1 MTLLYSTLA
10 TIYHEMY
17 QHIFDY
23 DHEFNFYDRILSEN
37 NCHDILEIG
46 CGSGMLARRFLN
58 HGYEYL
64 GLDLNN
70 EMLNIARN
78 EVTDG
83 KFIQGDMRELSFHR
97 QFDSI
102 LITGR
107 SIAYVLENQEIIDT
121 LTGVHNA
128 LKDDGLFI
136 IGVFEANGI
145 FDNFDDF
152 EQTIIHYDKKINRTS
167 HLNKNL
173 KTGWTYD
180 WYAIYSIEEGNE
192 ITVYEDVSTL
202 RAFTQDEI
210 SLFLK
215 MTGFKIKEM
224 IVENKAFTIIAKK
237 KHRRI
242 KRAVFKC

>member
-1 MTLLYSTLA
+1 MTLLYSNLA
-10 TIYHEMY
+10 TVYHEMY

-23 DHEFNFYDRILSEN
+23 DQEFNFYDRVLTEN
-37 NCHDILEIG
+37 NCREILEIG
-46 CGSGMLARRFLN
+46 CGTGMLARRFLT

-64 GLDLNN
+64 GLDLNT
-70 EMLNIARN
+70 EMLNIARD
-78 EVTDG
+78 EVMNG
-83 KFIQGDMRELSFHR
+83 KFVQGDMRALSFHQ
-97 QFDSI
+97 QFDSV

-121 LTGVHNA
+121 LTGVYNA

-136 IGVFEANGI
+136 VGFFEANEI

-152 EQTIIHYDKKINRTS
+152 DQTIIHNNKKIIRTS
-167 HLNKNL
+167 HLKKNL

-180 WYAIYSIEEGNE
+180 WYATYSIEEENG
-192 ITVYEDVSTL
+192 IAVYEDLSTL
-202 RAFTQDEI
+202 RAFTKDEI

-224 IVENKAFTIIAKK
+224 IVEKKVFTIIAKK
-237 KHRRI
+237 NAEVSNK
-242 KRAVFKC
+242 

>member
-1 MTLLYSTLA
+1 MYMTLLYSTLA
-10 TIYHEMY
+10 TVYHEMY

-23 DHEFNFYDRILSEN
+23 DREFNFYNRILSEN

-46 CGSGMLARRFLN
+46 CGTGMLARRFIN
-58 HGYEYL
+58 RGYEYL
-64 GLDLNN
+64 GLDLNT
-70 EMLNIARN
+70 EMLNIARD
-78 EVTDG
+78 EVMNG
-83 KFIQGDMRELSFHR
+83 KFIQGDMRDLPFQE
-97 QFDSI
+97 QFDSV

-107 SIAYVLENQEIIDT
+107 SIAYVLENQEITDT

-136 IGVFEANGI
+136 VGFFEANEI

-152 EQTIIHYDKKINRTS
+152 EQIIIHNNKKIVRTS

-180 WYAIYSIEEGNE
+180 WYATYSVEEEGGVS
-192 ITVYEDVSTL
+192 VYEDLTTL
-202 RAFTQDEI
+202 RAFTKDEI

-224 IVENKAFTIIAKK
+224 IQENKAFTIIAEKN
-237 KHRRI
+237 
-242 KRAVFKC
+242 AGT

>member
-1 MTLLYSTLA
+1 MTLLYSNLA
-10 TIYHEMY
+10 TVYHEMY

-23 DHEFNFYDRILSEN
+23 DQEFNFYDRILSEN
-37 NCHDILEIG
+37 NCRDILEIG
-46 CGSGMLARRFLN
+46 CGTGMLARRFLT

-64 GLDLNN
+64 GLDLNT
-70 EMLNIARN
+70 EMLNIARD
-78 EVTDG
+78 EVMNG
-83 KFIQGDMRELSFHR
+83 KFVQGDMRALSFHQ
-97 QFDSI
+97 QFDSV

-121 LTGVHNA
+121 LTGVYNA

-136 IGVFEANGI
+136 VGFFEANEI

-152 EQTIIHYDKKINRTS
+152 DQTIIHNNKKKFRTS
-167 HLNKNL
+167 HLKKNL

-180 WYAIYSIEEGNE
+180 WYATYSIEEENG
-192 ITVYEDVSTL
+192 IAVYEDLSTL
-202 RAFTQDEI
+202 RAFTKDEI

-224 IVENKAFTIIAKK
+224 IVEKKVFTIIAKK
-237 KHRRI
+237 NAEVSNK
-242 KRAVFKC
+242 